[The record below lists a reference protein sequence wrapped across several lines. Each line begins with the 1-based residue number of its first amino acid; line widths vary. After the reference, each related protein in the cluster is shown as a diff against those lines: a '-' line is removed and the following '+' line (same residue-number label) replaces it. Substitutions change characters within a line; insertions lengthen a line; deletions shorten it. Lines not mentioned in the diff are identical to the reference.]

1 MKGILKKDY
10 LKYVELSS
18 TLKPS
23 DEGSEN
29 KNVGSSQQMPAS
41 RFNPIGYLEFRIITP
56 TYPTPFGRTP
66 LLENLPL
73 VRIAKASR

>member
-1 MKGILKKDY
+1 MHQHVIIWRIWVKGILKKDY

-23 DEGSEN
+23 DQGSEN

-41 RFNPIGYLEFRIITP
+41 RFNSKG
-56 TYPTPFGRTP
+56 
-66 LLENLPL
+66 
-73 VRIAKASR
+73 S